1 MIRMEVKNELNII
14 HQVLNGNTAAF
25 RVLVDNYKH
34 LVFSMVVKIVKNH
47 EVAEEVTQDSF
58 LKAYHG
64 LSTFKNESKF
74 STWLFRIA
82 YNTAVSKT
90 RKKTVITSAIDDHV
104 IENFSIEA
112 VQENLDELEEGEKLQ
127 LLNKAIADLNLD
139 EQLLINLFYFN
150 QQSVEEIS
158 TVTGLT
164 DSNVKVK
171 LHRIRKKMYANMNNQ
186 MNKVHIRKGI

>member
-1 MIRMEVKNELNII
+1 MELKNELNII
-14 HQVLNGNTAAF
+14 NQVLNGNTAAF

-34 LVFSMVVKIVKNH
+34 LVFSMVVKIVKNN

-90 RKKTVITSAIDDHV
+90 RKKTVVTSAIDDYV
-104 IENFSIEA
+104 IENFSIHA
-112 VQENLDELEEGEKLQ
+112 IQENIDEMEEDEKLK
-127 LLNKAIADLNLD
+127 LLNKAIADLNSD

-150 QQSVEEIS
+150 QQSVEEIC

-164 DSNVKVK
+164 DSNVKVR
-171 LHRIRKKMYANMNNQ
+171 LHRIRKKMYANMHNE
-186 MNKVHIRKGI
+186 MNKVHVRKGL

>member
-1 MIRMEVKNELNII
+1 MSRMELKNELNII

-82 YNTAVSKT
+82 YNTAISKT
-90 RKKTVITSAIDDHV
+90 RKKTVITSAIDDYV

-112 VQENLDELEEGEKLQ
+112 VQENLDEMEESEKLQ

-139 EQLLINLFYFN
+139 EQLIINLFYFN
-150 QQSVEEIS
+150 QQSVEEICI
-158 TVTGLT
+158 VTGLT
-164 DSNVKVK
+164 DSNVKVR
-171 LHRIRKKMYANMNNQ
+171 LHRIRKKMYANMQNQ
-186 MNKVHIRKGI
+186 MNKVHVSKGI

>member
-1 MIRMEVKNELNII
+1 MIRMELKNELNII

-34 LVFSMVVKIVKNH
+34 LVFSMVVKIVKNN

-82 YNTAVSKT
+82 YNTAISKT
-90 RKKTVITSAIDDHV
+90 RKKTVITSAIDDYV
-104 IENFSIEA
+104 IENYSIEA

-139 EQLLINLFYFN
+139 EQLIINLFYFN
-150 QQSVEEIS
+150 Q
-158 TVTGLT
+158 
-164 DSNVKVK
+164 
-171 LHRIRKKMYANMNNQ
+171 
-186 MNKVHIRKGI
+186 

>member
-1 MIRMEVKNELNII
+1 MIRMELKNELNII

-34 LVFSMVVKIVKNH
+34 LVFSMVVKIVKNN
-47 EVAEEVTQDSF
+47 EVAEEITQDSF

-90 RKKTVITSAIDDHV
+90 RKKTIITSAIDDYV

-112 VQENLDELEEGEKLQ
+112 VQENLDEMEEGEKLNF
-127 LLNKAIADLNLD
+127 LNNAIADLNSD

-158 TVTGLT
+158 TVTGLS
-164 DSNVKVK
+164 DSNVKVR
-171 LHRIRKKMYANMNNQ
+171 LHRIRKKMYANMHSQ
-186 MNKVHIRKGI
+186 MSKTQVRKGI